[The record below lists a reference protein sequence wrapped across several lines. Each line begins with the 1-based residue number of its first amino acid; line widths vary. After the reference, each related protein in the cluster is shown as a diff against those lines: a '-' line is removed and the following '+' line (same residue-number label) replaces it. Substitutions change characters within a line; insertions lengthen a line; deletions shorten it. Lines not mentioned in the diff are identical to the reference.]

1 MPGMAP
7 QTTTGRPRGR
17 TPALTNPAVTARL
30 FAAVEAGLP
39 LGHAA
44 AVAGVHRATLHRWMA
59 RGQDELDKLAE
70 GGRPQASERPYRD
83 FCDRLTRA
91 RATVAE
97 RSLGRLERAA
107 RGGFVTR
114 RIERT
119 YTEDDGKVVKEV
131 EEHREAPAWR
141 VDAWLLE
148 KSFPGDFGRSPERV
162 EVTGPGGGPV
172 QVSDERL
179 ALLTRRLAE
188 YAEAERR
195 PAGEL
200 PPAG

>member
-1 MPGMAP
+1 MP
-7 QTTTGRPRGR
+7 
-17 TPALTNPAVTARL
+17 LT
-30 FAAVEAGLP
+30 
-39 LGHAA
+39 HAA

-59 RGQDELDKLAE
+59 RGQEEADRVSE
-70 GGRPQASERPYRD
+70 GGRPEPSERPYRD

-91 RATVAE
+91 RAAVAE
-97 RSLGRLERAA
+97 RSIGRLERAA

-114 RIERT
+114 RIERS
-119 YTEDDGKVVKEV
+119 YTNDDGQVVTEV

-148 KSFPGDFGRSPERV
+148 KSFPADFGRSVDARV

-172 QVSDERL
+172 QVNDERL

-188 YAEAERR
+188 YAQRTV
-195 PAGEL
+195 GEL
-200 PPAG
+200 RAAPDGQAADGSPVA